1 MHELTE
7 SYIGNCCRT
16 RANVFADEK
25 DRGRESASLPM
36 TTRDTTT
43 NRGVDIELQYRRTV
57 ENYCFKQV
65 RVEPRTSALN
75 VTLPAAA
82 ARAPAAVDICRLR
95 AQAAASGRCRSTGQ
109 TDTRLLHR

>member
-1 MHELTE
+1 MF
-7 SYIGNCCRT
+7 SRMRKI
-16 RANVFADEK
+16 
-25 DRGRESASLPM
+25 GRESGSLPM

-95 AQAAASGRCRSTGQ
+95 ADAAASGRCRSTGQ
-109 TDTRLLHR
+109 TDTRPLHR